1 MNKAQWILITTVAAS
16 FYDVGTI
23 WMVHFG
29 WRLWPYVAPADFS
42 AYHLAWWTMIK
53 PFIFPVA
60 AIALVGSIAMVWWRP
75 EGVAAATVWLNL
87 GLQVITAALTIAF
100 WGRWQG
106 QIHYARM
113 PDGVLDPM
121 YVRVMSTHWIRAAL
135 ITLNGLLVLWMLVE
149 HLSSKARW
157 AS

>member
-1 MNKAQWILITTVAAS
+1 MNKAQWVLITTFAAS

-29 WRLWPYVAPADFS
+29 WRLWPYVAPADFE
-42 AYHLAWWTMIK
+42 AYHLGWWSMIK
-53 PFIFPVA
+53 PFIFPMA
-60 AIALVGSIAMVWWRP
+60 AIALLGSIAMVWWRP
-75 EGVAAATVWLNL
+75 EGVTATPVWLNV
-87 GLQVITAALTIAF
+87 GLQGITAALTIAF

-113 PDGVLDPM
+113 PDGSLDPM
-121 YVRVMSTHWIRAAL
+121 YMRVMSTHWIRAAL
-135 ITLNGLLVLWMLVE
+135 ITLNGLLVFWMVAE
-149 HLSSKARW
+149 HLSSKVRA